1 MIWCQMFNGKQ
12 LKNRGMRIFTFL
24 LECCVQERETQKADT
39 FTRMRYEDK
48 NNKFSFSLNYR
59 SQILTFIS

>member
-1 MIWCQMFNGKQ
+1 MFNGKQ

-39 FTRMRYEDK
+39 FTLYEV
-48 NNKFSFSLNYR
+48 LG
-59 SQILTFIS
+59 